1 MSYCPH
7 EVMRLCPA
15 MRRTHVGREKIFVD
29 SGHDTVDLIDPE
41 LSIPI

>member
-1 MSYCPH
+1 
-7 EVMRLCPA
+7 

-29 SGHDTVDLIDPE
+29 SGNDTADLIDPE